1 MFNSLSCNISFAVFM
16 GVIVVNND
24 GSVTKVIS
32 GSTNSSSATF
42 SLYELPEYTS
52 DLNLLLPVFTKFM
65 DEASEYL
72 KTVPDVN
79 NAASIRRQF
88 FSLIE
93 MGMVERAAQYLEVQM
108 KLWFF
113 AIQ

>member
-1 MFNSLSCNISFAVFM
+1 MSK
-16 GVIVVNND
+16 D

-32 GSTNSSSATF
+32 DSTNSIAAMF
-42 SLYELPEYTS
+42 SLPDLPEYTS

-93 MGMVERAAQYLEVQM
+93 MGRIERAAQYLEVQM